1 MSGAL
6 SSLSP
11 GFADP
16 AHDAQ
21 RLFRQV
27 LDAFSH
33 PGRIVSLAGAA
44 AGPGTI
50 SPATVAYLL
59 TLADRDTPLWL
70 APALDRPEV
79 RDYLRFHTGTPIV
92 ASRGEAAFAVLR
104 HDDAD
109 PFEGFAAGTDTYPDR
124 SATLVIE
131 VPSLD
136 EGPVRLC
143 RGPGIDGEARLAI
156 AGLDD
161 GFWRQCAANHALFP
175 CGIDLVFASGSSLL
189 ALPRSIAVEVSPCMS
204 R

>member
-1 MSGAL
+1 MSGTS

-21 RLFRQV
+21 RLFRRV

-44 AGPGTI
+44 VGPGTI
-50 SPATVAYLL
+50 SRATTAYLL

-70 APALDRPEV
+70 APAFDRPEV
-79 RDYLRFHTGTPIV
+79 RDYLRFHAGTPMV
-92 ASRGEAAFAVLR
+92 VSRSEATFAVLR
-104 HDDAD
+104 HEDAD
-109 PFEGFAAGTDTYPDR
+109 PFEGFAVGTDTYPDR

-136 EGPVRLC
+136 EGPIRLC
-143 RGPGIDGEARLAI
+143 RGPGIDGEAHLAV

-161 GFWRQCAANHALFP
+161 GFWRKCAANHALFP
-175 CGIDLVFASGSSLL
+175 CGADLVFTSGSSLL
-189 ALPRSIAVEVSPCMS
+189 ALPRSISVEVSPCMS